1 MAYNE
6 IFSHYGVNHFVI
18 CAGYKS
24 DYIKNYFANFLS
36 NSDIQVDLK
45 KNNIKILNKQKEDW
59 KIDIVDT
66 GKNTM
71 TGGRLKRVQKYIGEE
86 DFFFTYGDGLSD
98 VNLKELLKFHR
109 SNKSMQH

>member
-1 MAYNE
+1 M
-6 IFSHYGVNHFVI
+6 
-18 CAGYKS
+18 
-24 DYIKNYFANFLS
+24 
-36 NSDIQVDLK
+36 
-45 KNNIKILNKQKEDW
+45 NKQKEDW

-98 VNLKELLKFHR
+98 VNLNELLKFHR
-109 SNKSMQH
+109 SNKSIATLTAVKTPERVWKIIY

>member
-1 MAYNE
+1 MQ
-6 IFSHYGVNHFVI
+6 VI
-18 CAGYKS
+18 NRIILK
-24 DYIKNYFANFLS
+24 ITLFFLS

-86 DFFFTYGDGLSD
+86 DFSLHTVMVY
-98 VNLKELLKFHR
+98 
-109 SNKSMQH
+109 QT